1 MSFTTE
7 PAPGRL
13 ALAEGRR
20 TSLFMRLKR
29 WFGGGAPPAPPPV
42 PEPDPP
48 APRGPSRTRDG
59 ASLADYHVEH
69 VVARND
75 RATVYRAIEHA
86 GGRVVAL
93 KTIRIGAGAEVD
105 RELWRERFL
114 REAEASRRLQHEN
127 IVHVLAGGVQ
137 GDGEALTGWL
147 AMEWVPGTDLSR
159 YAQPAR
165 LLPEAVVL
173 AIAGRVGL
181 ALDHAHRNGI
191 VHRDIKP
198 ANVLFD
204 PTTGQV
210 KVTDFGSARVAD
222 TMATRSGVIMGTPAY
237 MAPEQLAGAD
247 ATPQCDLYALGVL
260 IFELLVGHRPFE
272 ADSMGELLS
281 RIAHQPPPRMQ
292 SLRPD
297 LPALLDDIVARLLA
311 KRPAERHAN
320 GRLVA
325 LELRL
330 AQNACLRA
338 QPGSAAAQWADTQPA
353 DLDLEDAARD
363 FNDGNRENLHKPPE
377 GNPPEESPSADA
389 VIFRGTM
396 ADPPPSGEAEIRR
409 SLPSP

>member
-1 MSFTTE
+1 MPATPE
-7 PAPGRL
+7 PQSRPAAGVTRPD
-13 ALAEGRR
+13 
-20 TSLFMRLKR
+20 SLLTRVKR

-42 PEPDPP
+42 PDPEPR
-48 APRGPSRTRDG
+48 APRNPSRALDG
-59 ASLADYHVEH
+59 PSLADYQVDH

-75 RATVYRAIEHA
+75 RATVYRAIERA

-93 KTIRIGAGAEVD
+93 KTVRIGAGVEVD
-105 RELWRERFL
+105 RDLWRERFL
-114 REAEASRRLQHEN
+114 REAEASRRLEHEH
-127 IVHVLAGGVQ
+127 IVRVHAGGVQ
-137 GDGEALTGWL
+137 GDGEGLTGWL
-147 AMEWVPGTDLSR
+147 AMEWVQGTDLSR

-165 LLPEAVVL
+165 LLPEGLVL
-173 AIAGRVGL
+173 AIGQRVAL
-181 ALDHAHRNGI
+181 ALDHAHRCGV

-204 PTTGQV
+204 PTSGSV

-260 IFELLVGHRPFE
+260 LFELLAGHRPFE

-281 RIAHQPPPRMQ
+281 RIAHQPPPRLQ

-297 LPALLDDIVARLLA
+297 LPPLLDDILARLLA
-311 KRPAERHAN
+311 KKPAERHAN
-320 GRLVA
+320 GRLAA

-338 QPGSAAAQWADTQPA
+338 APGSAAAQWADTQP
-353 DLDLEDAARD
+353 LDLGLDEASGHFRD
-363 FNDGNRENLHKPPE
+363 GFGENSDKPHAE
-377 GNPPEESPSADA
+377 NPRGDSPGADA
-389 VIFRGTM
+389 VIFGGTM
-396 ADPPPSGEAEIRR
+396 ADPPPSGESGLRR
-409 SLPSP
+409 PLPSP